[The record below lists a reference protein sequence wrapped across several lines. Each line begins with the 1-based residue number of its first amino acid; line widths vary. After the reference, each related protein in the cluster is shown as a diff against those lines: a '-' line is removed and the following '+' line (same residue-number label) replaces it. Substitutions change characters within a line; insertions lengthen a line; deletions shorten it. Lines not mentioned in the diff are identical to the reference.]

1 MVSALVL
8 FALFALGYRGVE
20 RWLPK
25 DWIMAQL
32 AVGGAWWLAFVGAWF
47 YITWWLDWAR
57 ARRSRDP
64 RLRAEAA
71 RPTLH
76 WKQLFRRYGPV
87 ASVLPVFILSVMV
100 MHRLV
105 PVAWGPL
112 APKAMELAM
121 FLIAT
126 GVAWLALDRIE
137 PLPPSRSLARAV
149 ENTLDPLTP
158 DRLRPST
165 RPHDEPRSTATVNA
179 PLGPG
184 EPLPAPAAAPVGFA
198 ARLVWHGGRRECAVH
213 TSARLR
219 DQLLHL
225 HLSSVE
231 MQRIVDFVPAVGARV
246 SVALGGEDSLVTI
259 LPVAGDP
266 LVVTNEP
273 GGLATA
279 PVGRAEDGTVLFPP
293 ASAIP
298 VEVAIDVLD
307 RYFTT
312 GELPGQSAAR
322 ASGEPLGPTTGSAS

>member
-1 MVSALVL
+1 MAL

-25 DWIMAQL
+25 DWTMAQL

-47 YITWWLDWAR
+47 YINWWLDWAR

-76 WKQLFRRYGPV
+76 LKQLFRRYGPV

-137 PLPPSRSLARAV
+137 PLPPSRSFARAV
-149 ENTLDPLTP
+149 ETTLDALTP
-158 DRLRPST
+158 DRLRPSIK
-165 RPHDEPRSTATVNA
+165 PHDEPRSTATVNA
-179 PLGPG
+179 PRGPG

-198 ARLVWHGGRRECAVH
+198 ARLVWHGGPGECAVH

-231 MQRIVDFVPAVGARV
+231 IPRIVDFVPAVGARV
-246 SVALGGEDSLVTI
+246 SVALGGENSLVTI

-266 LVVTNEP
+266 LVVTREP
-273 GGLATA
+273 GGLSIT
-279 PVGRAEDGTVLFPP
+279 PVRRREDGTVLFPP
-293 ASAIP
+293 ESAIA
-298 VEVAIDVLD
+298 VELAIDVLD

-312 GELPGQSAAR
+312 GELPGQSAGQHP
-322 ASGEPLGPTTGSAS
+322 ASHLGPS